1 VLWSVYPGK
10 VTFTK
15 PYFSEQ
21 LLLTF
26 GDSGWYTSNESKISP
41 QGGGWKALKKVQ
53 TTMTHLTNDPTR
65 EDIAKRLAR
74 VAGHANSLKRLWDEG
89 RECDDMLTQIAAVR
103 AGLDQVGKAILEHHI
118 EHCVTMA
125 VKHGEA
131 EEAIRDLKAAL
142 DRFV

>member
-1 VLWSVYPGK
+1 M
-10 VTFTK
+10 
-15 PYFSEQ
+15 
-21 LLLTF
+21 
-26 GDSGWYTSNESKISP
+26 D
-41 QGGGWKALKKVQ
+41 ALKKALAI
-53 TTMTHLTNDPTR
+53 MTHLTNDPSR

-118 EHCVTMA
+118 EHCVEMA

-131 EEAIRDLKAAL
+131 EEAIRELKAAL

>member
-1 VLWSVYPGK
+1 M
-10 VTFTK
+10 
-15 PYFSEQ
+15 
-21 LLLTF
+21 
-26 GDSGWYTSNESKISP
+26 
-41 QGGGWKALKKVQ
+41 QGGGIEQAERVVTIVQ
-53 TTMTHLTNDPTR
+53 FTHDPAR

-74 VAGHANSLKRLWDEG
+74 VAGHAASLERLWEEG

-103 AGLDQVGKAILEHHI
+103 AGLDQVGKTILEHHI

-131 EEAIRDLKAAL
+131 DEAIRDLKGAL